1 MDDTVKGTKLL
12 KTKHLLGIKGMCRE
26 DLELILQTSE
36 SFKQVLDTPN
46 KKVAALKGVTVV
58 NMFFENSTRTKISF
72 EMAEKRLSADVVNF
86 AASSSSLKKGETL
99 IDTAKN
105 IEAMKIDMVVMRHST
120 PGAHKML
127 MDNLNSII
135 INAGDGAHEH
145 PTQAILDLISIVQK
159 KPNLKGK
166 RVTLVGDIVHSRV
179 AMSNIHA
186 LKLYGAKVQVCGPS
200 TLIPKDIEKMGVEVT
215 YDLDEAIRNSDVMNI
230 LRIQLER
237 HVGASFPSLREYH
250 NYWGITNEKL
260 ARAKNDILILH
271 PGPMNRG
278 VEIDD
283 DVADGDHQVIL
294 DQVLNGV
301 ASRMAVL
308 YLLSA
313 NIGGAK

>member
-1 MDDTVKGTKLL
+1 MDNIQTNELL
-12 KTKHLLGIKGMCRE
+12 KIKHLLGIKGMCRD
-26 DLELILQTSE
+26 DLELILKTSA
-36 SFKQVLDTPN
+36 SFKQILDTPN

-58 NMFFENSTRTKISF
+58 NMFFENSTRTKLSF
-72 EMAEKRLSADVVNF
+72 EMAEKRLSADVINF

-127 MDNLNSII
+127 LDNLDSII

-145 PTQAILDLISIVQK
+145 PTQAILDLMTIDERI
-159 KPNLKGK
+159 PDLKGK
-166 RVTLVGDIVHSRV
+166 RVTLVGDIIHSRV

-186 LKLYGAKVQVCGPS
+186 LQLYGAKVQLCGPA
-200 TLIPKDIEKMGVEVT
+200 TLIPKSIEKLGVEVT
-215 YDLDEAIRNSDVMNI
+215 YDLEEAIKNSDVMNI

-237 HVGASFPSLREYH
+237 HVGPSFPSLREYH
-250 NYWGITNEKL
+250 NFWGITNEKL
-260 ARAKNDILILH
+260 AKAKNDILILH

-301 ASRMAVL
+301 ASRMAIL

-313 NIGGAK
+313 NIGGIK

>member
-1 MDDTVKGTKLL
+1 MDRLSEKKLL
-12 KTKHLLGIKGMCRE
+12 KSKHLLGIKDMCRE
-26 DLELILQTSE
+26 DLELIVDTSA
-36 SFKQVLDTPN
+36 SFKNILETPN
-46 KKVAALKGVTVV
+46 KKVAALKGITVV

-120 PGAHKML
+120 PGAHKIL
-127 MDNLNSII
+127 MDNLDSVI

-145 PTQAILDLISIVQK
+145 PTQAILDLVTIVENI
-159 KPNLKGK
+159 PDLTGK

-179 AMSNIHA
+179 AMSNIYA
-186 LKLYGAKVQVCGPS
+186 MQLYGAKVQVCGPA
-200 TLIPKDIEKMGVEVT
+200 TLIPKGIENMGVEII
-215 YDLDEAIRNSDVMNI
+215 YDLDEAIENSDVMNI

-237 HVGASFPSLREYH
+237 HVGGSFPSLREYH

-283 DVADGDHQVIL
+283 DVANGDHQVIL

-301 ASRMAVL
+301 SSRMAIL

-313 NIGGAK
+313 NIGGAR

>member
-1 MDDTVKGTKLL
+1 MDNIKTKDLL
-12 KTKHLLGIKGMCRE
+12 KIKHLLGIKGMCRE
-26 DLELILQTSE
+26 DLELILKTSA
-36 SFKQVLDTPN
+36 SFKQILDTPN
-46 KKVAALKGVTVV
+46 KKVAALKGITVV
-58 NMFFENSTRTKISF
+58 NMFFENSTRTKLSF

-86 AASSSSLKKGETL
+86 SASSSSLKKGETL
-99 IDTAKN
+99 IDTARN

-127 MDNLNSII
+127 LDNLDSVI

-145 PTQAILDLISIVQK
+145 PTQAILDLMTIDEKI
-159 KPNLKGK
+159 PDLRGK
-166 RVTLVGDIVHSRV
+166 RVTLVGDIIHSRV

-186 LKLYGAKVQVCGPS
+186 LQLYGAKVQLCGPA
-200 TLIPKDIEKMGVEVT
+200 TLIPKGIEKLGVEVT
-215 YDLDEAIRNSDVMNI
+215 YDLEEAIKNSDVMNI

-237 HVGASFPSLREYH
+237 HVGPSFPSLREYH
-250 NYWGITNEKL
+250 NFWGITNEKL
-260 ARAKNDILILH
+260 AKAKNDILILH

-294 DQVLNGV
+294 EQVLNGV
-301 ASRMAVL
+301 ASRMAIL

-313 NIGGAK
+313 NIGGLK